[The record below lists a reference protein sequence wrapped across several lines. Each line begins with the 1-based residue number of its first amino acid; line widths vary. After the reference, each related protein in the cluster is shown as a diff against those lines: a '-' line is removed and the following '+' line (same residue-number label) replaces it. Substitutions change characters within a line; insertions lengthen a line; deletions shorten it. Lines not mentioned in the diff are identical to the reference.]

1 MILERLTLC
10 DFRAYRGRHVIELT
24 PRVRY
29 GAERPIIL
37 FGGLN
42 GAGKTTLM
50 TAIKLALYGR
60 HALGMGTS
68 MSAYDLFLR
77 ESVHTS
83 SALSIRS
90 HEASVEVDLIY
101 GKLGDRSHYTV
112 RRAWSTSAR
121 RVHEEL
127 TVYRDGQRLSLP
139 PEARQGF
146 LNELVPIGVSE
157 LFFFDGEKIADL
169 AEDETG
175 RALRDA
181 IEQLLGLH
189 LVERLRG
196 DLSVY
201 VLRQNTNGTEQDA
214 TEEIDRLQADYE
226 GQLQEI
232 DVARDELNRAR
243 EHHAALVAEHD
254 RLDLHLTERGG
265 DWGISRESWRAK
277 AAELTDAL
285 MASERELR
293 DELAGVY
300 PLTLALEALGPALD
314 AASASLNARV
324 QADANELLTS
334 FAATLKDQLDD
345 SASHTVDELLRAA
358 ITPLQ
363 SAETLLDISHRA
375 LARMEHAIRHAIPES
390 RARVVRLVENIERT
404 RRELDANRLRFEQA
418 PDEATLAVDV
428 TKLAKLGNEVSAAR
442 SEVASCKR
450 ELQVRYRLAIDNAR
464 TLRDRHVERS
474 AQQETAQPL
483 EYAER
488 TRRLLKDFRRLKA
501 KRKLTELEDEFR
513 TVFQELA
520 RKDDLVA
527 NARVDPL
534 NFTVKL
540 FNHEGRELRKAQLS
554 AGEKQVY
561 AIAML
566 DALARTSG
574 RRLPVVIDTP
584 LGRLD
589 SQHRSNLVTSY
600 FPRASHQVIL
610 LSTDVEVD
618 QSFYRTLSPHVSHAY
633 EIRHDNTEHASSL
646 HKGYFWRSRA
656 SARARAR
663 ATR

>member
-10 DFRAYRGRHVIELT
+10 DFRAYRGRHVIELA

-42 GAGKTTLM
+42 GTGKTTLM

-68 MSAYDLFLR
+68 ISAYHLFLR
-77 ESVHTS
+77 ESVHAS
-83 SALSIRS
+83 SALMVRS
-90 HEASVEVDLIY
+90 QEASVEVDFIY

-112 RRAWSTSAR
+112 RRAWSTTAR

-127 TVYRDGQRLSLP
+127 SVYQDGQRISLS
-139 PEARQGF
+139 PEACQGF

-157 LFFFDGEKIADL
+157 LFFFDGEKIAEL

-181 IEQLLGLH
+181 IHQLLGLH

-201 VLRQNTNGTEQDA
+201 VLRQNANGNEQDA
-214 TEEIDRLQADYE
+214 TDEIDRLQAEYE
-226 GQLQEI
+226 GRLREI
-232 DVARDELNRAR
+232 DIARNELSRAR

-254 RLDLHLTERGG
+254 RLDLRLTERGG

-277 AAELTDAL
+277 ATELTDAL
-285 MASERELR
+285 MTSERELR
-293 DELAGVY
+293 DEFAGVY
-300 PLTLALEALGPALD
+300 PLALALEALGPAID
-314 AASASLNARV
+314 AAAANLNARA
-324 QADANELLTS
+324 QADANELLMS

-345 SASHTVDELLRAA
+345 SSSHTVDELLQAA
-358 ITPLQ
+358 IKPMQ
-363 SAETLLDISHRA
+363 SAETLLDVSHRA
-375 LARMEHAIRHAIPES
+375 LGRMEQAICHAIPES
-390 RARVVRLVENIERT
+390 RARVARLLESIKRT
-404 RRELDANRLRFEQA
+404 QRELDANTVRFEQA
-418 PDEATLAVDV
+418 PDEAALADDV
-428 TKLAKLGNEVSAAR
+428 RKLTDVGKEVSAAAV
-442 SEVASCKR
+442 EVAICER
-450 ELQVRYRLAIDNAR
+450 ELKARYRSAIDNAR

-501 KRKLTELEDEFR
+501 KRKLGELEYEFGAA
-513 TVFQELA
+513 FQELA

-534 NFTVKL
+534 NFTVEL
-540 FNHEGRELRKAQLS
+540 LNREGREVRKAQLS
-554 AGEKQVY
+554 AGEKQIY

-589 SQHRSNLVTSY
+589 SQHRANLVASY

-618 QSFYRTLSPHVSHAY
+618 ESFYRTLSPHVSRAY
-633 EIRHDNTEHASSL
+633 EIRYDSSEQASSL
-646 HKGYFWRSRA
+646 HEGYFWRSRA
-656 SARARAR
+656 RARAEV
-663 ATR
+663 TG

>member
-10 DFRAYRGRHVIELT
+10 DFRAYRGRHIIELA

-29 GAERPIIL
+29 RAERPIIL

-60 HALGMGTS
+60 HAFGMGTS
-68 MSAYDLFLR
+68 ISAYHLFLR
-77 ESVHTS
+77 ESIHAS
-83 SALSIRS
+83 SALMIRS
-90 HEASVEVDLIY
+90 QEASVEVDFIY
-101 GKLGDRSHYTV
+101 GKLGDRSHYSV
-112 RRAWSTSAR
+112 RRAWSTTAR

-127 TVYRDGQRLSLP
+127 SVYQDSQRLSLS
-139 PEARQGF
+139 PEACQGF

-157 LFFFDGEKIADL
+157 LFFFDGEKIAEL

-181 IEQLLGLH
+181 IQQLLGLH

-201 VLRQNTNGTEQDA
+201 VLRQNTNGAEQDA
-214 TEEIDRLQADYE
+214 TDEIDRLQAEYE
-226 GQLQEI
+226 GQLREI
-232 DVARDELNRAR
+232 DNARDELNRAR

-265 DWGISRESWRAK
+265 DWGISRESWRTK
-277 AAELTDAL
+277 RAELTNAL
-285 MASERELR
+285 TASERELR

-300 PLTLALEALGPALD
+300 PLALAQEALVPALD
-314 AASASLNARV
+314 DASANLNARV

-345 SASHTVDELLRAA
+345 SAGHTVDQLLHAVVK
-358 ITPLQ
+358 PLQ
-363 SAETLLDISHRA
+363 TAGTPLDISHRA
-375 LARMEHAIRHAIPES
+375 LGRMDQAIRHAIPES
-390 RARVVRLVENIERT
+390 RARVDRLVKSIQT
-404 RRELDANRLRFEQA
+404 TQQELDASMLRFEQA

-428 TKLAKLGNEVSAAR
+428 KKLAELSNEVSAAQ

-450 ELQVRYRLAIDNAR
+450 ELEVRYRLAIDNAR

-488 TRRLLKDFRRLKA
+488 TRQLLKDFRRLKA
-501 KRKLTELEDEFR
+501 KRKLGELEDEFGA
-513 TVFQELA
+513 VFQELA

-527 NARVDPL
+527 NARIDPL
-534 NFTVKL
+534 NFSVKL
-540 FNHEGRELRKAQLS
+540 FNRDGRELRKAQLS
-554 AGEKQVY
+554 AGEKQIY

-566 DALARTSG
+566 DALSRTSG

-589 SQHRSNLVTSY
+589 SQHRSNLVASY

-610 LSTDVEVD
+610 LSTDAEVD
-618 QSFYRTLSPHVSHAY
+618 HSFYRTLSPHVSHAY
-633 EIRHDNTEHASSL
+633 EIRYDGEEQASSL
-646 HKGYFWRSRA
+646 HKGYFWRSK
-656 SARARAR
+656 ARAKG
-663 ATR
+663 